1 MLMAG
6 KTAVNDAKARSTLK
20 GYVEKAKGAPN
31 QGAASQQRIADQ
43 LLEYIDLQT
52 QSFLNGWQIQADS
65 ALTVAQ
71 QPPNDDSKV
80 FWFIALGGNL
90 LWAGTCLVNPAAATS
105 ITIMSFAGA
114 AIGSGSVEQVWKN
127 PPEEPA
133 DAKALAAGWIA
144 EKRDQLEKTFKK
156 ARRQWATDLAGLD
169 GFGLTTEEMLDTFQK
184 YIWTNMFPRIAFDDH
199 KYSAIHTAC
208 VKNAETMLADFRTQ
222 WQKYVQMASWFGMG
236 ERKRRNI
243 YFKYYPNV
251 DFDMATGNL
260 KSAPQGGSREMPFY

>member
-1 MLMAG
+1 MAR
-6 KTAVNDAKARSTLK
+6 KAAVNDAKARSTLK

-31 QGAASQQRIADQ
+31 QGAASRQRIADQ

-71 QPPNDDSKV
+71 QPQDDDSKV

-90 LWAGTCLVNPAAATS
+90 LWAGTCLVNPAAAGS

-114 AIGSGSVEQVWKN
+114 AIGSGSLEQAWKN

-169 GFGLTTEEMLDTFQK
+169 GFGLTAEDMLDTFQK
-184 YIWTNMFPRIAFDDH
+184 YIWTNMFPRIAYDDH

-222 WQKYVQMASWFGMG
+222 WQKYVQRASWFGMA

-260 KSAPQGGSREMPFY
+260 KAAPQGGSREMPFY